1 VAWSEVVLVTGR
13 GTAAGSLTS
22 GAVVAVVVLGRSGS
36 VGRAG
41 VAG

>member
-1 VAWSEVVLVTGR
+1 VVATGR
-13 GTAAGSLTS
+13 GTAAGSLVLIS

-36 VGRAG
+36 LGREG